1 MPPQPAALGVRR
13 LRDIMFKTPKAFQA
27 PERRGLEHY
36 VYIIVCYV
44 DDQLSVGLLKVNA
57 ALRHIVCVLRL
68 LTGLRLARLAGL
80 FVVEVHH
87 HAHLS
92 PLCKALAA
100 KLGIHEDVDEL
111 PSMYC
116 I

>member
-1 MPPQPAALGVRR
+1 MPPHPAALGVRR
-13 LRDIMFKTPKAFQA
+13 LRDIIFKTPNTFRTA
-27 PERRGLEHY
+27 ERRGLEHY
-36 VYIIVCYV
+36 IYIVVFYV
-44 DDQLSVGLLKVNA
+44 EDQLRVGLLKVNA
-57 ALRHIVCVLRL
+57 AVRHIVCVLRV
-68 LTGLRLARLAGL
+68 LTGLRRTRLAGL

-92 PLCKALAA
+92 PLCETLAA

-111 PSMYC
+111 PSTYC